1 MTALMDADSL
11 DVTLGRRR
19 VLDDVAFAVRP
30 GEAVGLVGPNG
41 AGKTT
46 LLRALAGV
54 LRPERGAVH
63 LDGAPVEA
71 LPRGRFAA
79 KVAYLPQGG
88 GSFWAVPVR
97 TLVMLG
103 RLPHRN
109 RWSGPSPAD
118 EAAVTA
124 ALAATGTQELADR
137 PVTELS
143 GGERARVLL
152 ARALAGE
159 PRLLL
164 ADEPVSG
171 LDPYHRLEVMEH
183 LRALAR
189 AGKAVVVVLHD
200 LTLAARFCDRL
211 VLLDGGRVAASGAP
225 AEVLTPERLDSV
237 YRVRALHGRENGEP
251 FVVPWD
257 RLPERHAPES
267 PEGGR

>member
-1 MTALMDADSL
+1 MTALLEASNL
-11 DVTLGRRR
+11 AVSLGRRP
-19 VLDDVAFAVRP
+19 VLDDVAFALDP
-30 GEAVGLVGPNG
+30 GETVGLVGPNG

-54 LRPERGAVH
+54 LKPVRGEVR
-63 LDGAPVEA
+63 LEGQPVGS
-71 LPRGRFAA
+71 LPHGHFAA
-79 KVAYLPQGG
+79 RVAYLPQGG
-88 GSFWAVPVR
+88 GSYWAVPVR

-103 RLPHRN
+103 RLPHRE
-109 RWSGPSPAD
+109 RWSKPETAD
-118 EAAVTA
+118 ERAVDT
-124 ALAATGTQELADR
+124 ALAATGVEHLAER

-159 PRLLL
+159 PQLLL

-171 LDPYHRLEVMEH
+171 LDPYHRLEVMDH
-183 LRALAR
+183 LRALSH

-211 VLLDGGRVAASGAP
+211 VLLADGKVAASGP
-225 AEVLTPERLDSV
+225 PEDVLTPQRLDSV
-237 YRVRALHGRENGEP
+237 YRVRAVLGRQGGEP

-257 RLPERHAPES
+257 RLGDKGDNSLA
-267 PEGGR
+267 EGTG